1 MTPPTAITA
10 GFDLI
15 PVAIARHP
23 SQVMP
28 LAGSWFGNQGDYLGM
43 EVKVS
48 LRKLG
53 SLPEF
58 DRVDDLAG

>member
-1 MTPPTAITA
+1 
-10 GFDLI
+10 
-15 PVAIARHP
+15 
-23 SQVMP
+23 MP